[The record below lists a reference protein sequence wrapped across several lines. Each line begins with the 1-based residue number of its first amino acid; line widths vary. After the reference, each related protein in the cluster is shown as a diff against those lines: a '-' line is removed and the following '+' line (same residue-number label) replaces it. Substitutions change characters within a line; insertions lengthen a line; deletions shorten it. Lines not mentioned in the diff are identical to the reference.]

1 MFPILRDLL
10 DSLVSASAKKV
21 MVGAGLTLVN
31 AAGTMILIQF
41 LVGKIGSSL
50 GDADGDL
57 LALISLCGLDT
68 FMSIITGAMVA
79 AVTLDK
85 AKIRFAKDD

>member
-10 DSLVSASAKKV
+10 DSLISASAKKV
-21 MVGAGLTLVN
+21 IAGAGLTLVN

-41 LVGKIGSSL
+41 LISNISDAL
-50 GDADGDL
+50 GDADGAL
-57 LALISLCGLDT
+57 LALISICGLDT

-79 AVTLDK
+79 AVTLDR
-85 AKIRFAKDD
+85 AKIRIAKDE